1 VEEYWR
7 NIGVADD
14 VYLMSD
20 KQTKLQAQMDIAS
33 HYGKMYR
40 IKYGASKTKVTVVG
54 SEIDRKYFHDVQP
67 WKMDE
72 IVVKVVEDNEHL
84 GQVVSGKNQEMKNI
98 DLKMEKGRKS
108 LYSLLGAGFSF
119 KCLLSPVLKLHIYRT
134 FTCPRTRSGLSS
146 FALRSSQLEP
156 LSLFQRKTLKS
167 ILKLSITAPTPAIH
181 FLTGELPIEGKIH
194 RDIFSLFYGVWS
206 NPDTKIHQIVKY
218 LLGNN
223 CENSR
228 TWSAHLRQ
236 LSSRYDLEDPLV
248 CLGKDPPSKSFYKEL
263 VATKI
268 TAYYEDLMRKS
279 AAGNSL
285 MKYLNV
291 STIGLRGR
299 HHPALSSMI
308 TTQDVKLSRPHLK
321 LLAGNYLTYKIKA
334 DQSGGS
340 PLCRIC
346 TSGHEETVS
355 HVISS
360 CQAMAVERD
369 RIFNAGPLV
378 RQNGNQGT

>member
-1 VEEYWR
+1 
-7 NIGVADD
+7 
-14 VYLMSD
+14 
-20 KQTKLQAQMDIAS
+20 
-33 HYGKMYR
+33 MYR

-167 ILKLSITAPTPAIH
+167 ILKLSITAPTPSIH

-194 RDIFSLFYGVWS
+194 RDIFTLFYG
-206 NPDTKIHQIVKY
+206 QIQ
-218 LLGNN
+218 
-223 CENSR
+223 
-228 TWSAHLRQ
+228 TQ
-236 LSSRYDLEDPLV
+236 
-248 CLGKDPPSKSFYKEL
+248 KSTRL
-263 VATKI
+263 
-268 TAYYEDLMRKS
+268 
-279 AAGNSL
+279 
-285 MKYLNV
+285 
-291 STIGLRGR
+291 
-299 HHPALSSMI
+299 
-308 TTQDVKLSRPHLK
+308 
-321 LLAGNYLTYKIKA
+321 
-334 DQSGGS
+334 
-340 PLCRIC
+340 
-346 TSGHEETVS
+346 
-355 HVISS
+355 
-360 CQAMAVERD
+360 
-369 RIFNAGPLV
+369 
-378 RQNGNQGT
+378 